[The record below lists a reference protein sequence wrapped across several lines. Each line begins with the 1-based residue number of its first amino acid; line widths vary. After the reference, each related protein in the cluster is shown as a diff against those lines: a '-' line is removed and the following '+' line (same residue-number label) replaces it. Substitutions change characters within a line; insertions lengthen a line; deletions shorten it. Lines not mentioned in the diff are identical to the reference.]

1 MFAGVV
7 LECTFRNFFNQAV
20 VHHDKPC
27 LIEYD
32 FFNPLLPH
40 GFLLASLIFAFS
52 NAVVV
57 QVLCACFICSAF
69 PDHALSAKTTVQFA
83 CQNIICFRP
92 SSAWRAPVQS
102 KHVLN
107 FCKYFRC
114 DQGRN
119 VGIRVFLPIIMV
131 NADVF
136 FVFQKCAQTVKPK
149 QLALAI
155 SHAFRIQLV
164 NDLLL
169 RIARSIQIKNFLNDR
184 RSFWIDFQS
193 LIRAGSI
200 AER

>member
-1 MFAGVV
+1 MLTGVV
-7 LECTFRNFFNQAV
+7 LECTFYNFFNQAV

-57 QVLCACFICSAF
+57 QILCANFICSAF
-69 PDHALSAKTTVQFA
+69 PDQALSAKATVQFA
-83 CQNIICFRP
+83 CQNIIRFRP
-92 SSAWRAPVQS
+92 SSAWRALVQS
-102 KHVLN
+102 EHVLN

-114 DQGRN
+114 DQGRD
-119 VGIRVFLPIIMV
+119 VGIRVFLPIIMI
-131 NADVF
+131 NANIL

-149 QLALAI
+149 RLVLAI

-169 RIARSIQIKNFLNDR
+169 RIARSIQLENF
-184 RSFWIDFQS
+184 
-193 LIRAGSI
+193 
-200 AER
+200 